1 MDKKDD
7 VLNDIAERSGL
18 PKSTVNKVLNSL
30 SDSVLE
36 NIQSEQKYNLGSLGK
51 LVLRESSARK
61 GRNPSTG
68 EEMDIPAKKSIA
80 LRPSKTVKDA
90 LN

>member
-18 PKSTVNKVLNSL
+18 PKATVNKVLNSL
-30 SDSVLE
+30 GDSVLA

-80 LRPSKTVKDA
+80 LRPSKMVKDA

>member
-80 LRPSKTVKDA
+80 LRPSKAVKDA